1 MKVTRYF
8 AADIRSGLRQVR
20 HEMGP
25 DAVILSTNPCHGGIE
40 IVAAIDYDETAF
52 KKVEPTSTGAATHEE
67 STQRAYSRSNSG
79 AANAKPRRTNANGER
94 QGVAQQAGEKVIWS
108 QDPVLVEMRAEIK
121 TLRGM
126 LEHQLSGLAWGDL
139 VQRHPLRSEL
149 FQRLLKLGLSV
160 AHCQRLLRY
169 IDENADVDSNWRLML
184 EQLVAQI
191 GSSDD
196 DIIQRAGVVALVG
209 PTGVGKTTTLA
220 KLAARYVLK
229 NGARRVALITTDNYR
244 IGAHEQ
250 IRTYGRIL
258 GVPVRVVG
266 DSKELSSALREL
278 SGKSLVLIDTAGMGQ
293 RDMRLVEQFNRLQES
308 AREIRSY
315 LVLSAT
321 TMHSALDEIVSG
333 FAPVRPSGCVLT
345 KLDEATNLGG
355 LLSTL
360 ANTGLPLAYMCDGQR
375 VPEDIH
381 LARPHSLV
389 SQALDLMEAANRILD
404 EESLAL
410 TNGRALANA

>member
-8 AADIRSGLRQVR
+8 AADIRKGLRQVR

-52 KKVEPTSTGAATHEE
+52 KKADPTSASAANEE
-67 STQRAYSRSNSG
+67 SSPLAYPRPDSTAAKAKSRSND
-79 AANAKPRRTNANGER
+79 ANGAG
-94 QGVAQQAGEKVIWS
+94 QGVVRKPGEKVIWS

-126 LEHQLSGLAWGDL
+126 LEQQLSGLAWGDL
-139 VQRHPLRSEL
+139 VKRHPLRAEL

-160 AHCQRLLRY
+160 AHCQRLLRC
-169 IDENADVDSNWRLML
+169 IDEHEDLDSNWRLVL

-196 DIIQRAGVVALVG
+196 EIIQRAGVVALVG

-258 GVPVRVVG
+258 GVPVRVVS

-321 TMHSALDEIVSG
+321 TMHSALDEIVAG

-360 ANTGLPLAYMCDGQR
+360 ADTGLPLAYMCDGQR

-389 SQALDLMEAANRILD
+389 SRALDLMEAANRILD

-410 TNGRALANA
+410 TNGRTLANA